1 MYISYCNFQPKNSNL
16 FNNCQQY
23 SILPSI
29 LLTLRKPTFVHPFIL
44 TLRKVFYSSN
54 ILFSIRMLISLT
66 GSTLVPWYFGHT
78 TLVIPLTLG
87 VVAAG
92 LTEIDTRLLS
102 RCINLVLTL
111 FCFALGTFSVELLF
125 DYPALF
131 MIGLVSSTFIFIML
145 GSLGQRYGV
154 IAFGSLLIAAYT
166 MLGHNLFA
174 DKLTLPCFLLLGAL
188 WYNVVSLIESIIQP
202 IRTTQQSLSICFMKL
217 AQYLDAK
224 AAMFDPDETDGFKKQ
239 TLQLTESNNQ
249 LISAF
254 NDTKRSLFNRLKS
267 YRGQSYIR
275 KLLSYYFVA
284 QDIHERAS
292 SAHGQYQAL
301 SEHFKHSDI
310 LFRFARILNLQAK
323 ACMQFAIAI
332 KLNQTYQHD
341 PLFARYFTYLEE
353 AIAQYQLSNKV
364 DMLLIKSLKNLHQ
377 NLLSI
382 DLLLTN
388 IDTEQH
394 LSKEQEDNQLI
405 DEELTSFH
413 DLFAKIKR
421 NLTVKSPLF
430 RHAVRMSLVFFVGY
444 MVILFS
450 NLSHGYWIILT
461 SLFVC
466 QPNYS
471 TTKHRLKLR
480 VIGTIL
486 GIIVGIPLTFLF
498 PSIPEQLVLII
509 ITGWLFFLFKNSQYA
524 YATAFITLLV
534 FFSFSLIGES
544 SISVAISRII
554 ATLIGCFIAWFTVS
568 FIWPDWKFRNLPKL
582 VDRVCHDNSHYL
594 ALIGHQYLSGK
605 TNDPQYRV
613 ARRAA
618 HDSSADLSSLISLMT
633 KEPHMNQ
640 AIIDKGFRL
649 LTLNHILISYL
660 STLGAHR
667 DKTISSKT
675 LDLFDDLTVYIINLL
690 SDKKLDSEYQAIKQS
705 VADYIESISIN
716 DDQTNSDLLVMQQL
730 ALILDILPEIVTLVS
745 ELDNSI

>member
-1 MYISYCNFQPKNSNL
+1 M
-16 FNNCQQY
+16 
-23 SILPSI
+23 
-29 LLTLRKPTFVHPFIL
+29 

-54 ILFSIRMLISLT
+54 LLFSLRMLISLA
-66 GSTLVPWYFGHT
+66 GSTLVPWYFGQT
-78 TLVIPLTLG
+78 SFVIPLTLG

-92 LTEIDTRLLS
+92 LTEIDTRILS

-111 FCFALGTFSVELLF
+111 TCFAIATFSVELLF

-131 MIGLVSSTFIFIML
+131 IVGLVSSTFMFIML
-145 GSLGQRYGV
+145 GSLGQRYSV

-166 MLGHNLFA
+166 MLGHNLFT
-174 DKLTLPCFLLLGAL
+174 DNYTLPCFLLLGAF
-188 WYNVVSLIESIIQP
+188 WYNIVSLIESIIQP
-202 IRTTQQSLSICFMKL
+202 IRTTQQSLSLCFIHL

-224 AAMFDPDETDGFKKQ
+224 AAMFDPDESDGFKKQ
-239 TLQLTESNNQ
+239 ILQLNNANNQ
-249 LISAF
+249 LISSF
-254 NDTKRSLFNRLKS
+254 NNAKRSLFNRLKS
-267 YRGQSYIR
+267 YRGQVYIR

-292 SAHGQYQAL
+292 SAHGHYQAL
-301 SEHFKHSDI
+301 SVHFKHSDI

-323 ACMQFAIAI
+323 ACAQLAMTI

-341 PLFARYFTYLEE
+341 PLFSRYFGYLEE
-353 AIAQYQLSNKV
+353 AINQYHASDNAN
-364 DMLLIKSLKNLHQ
+364 MLMVKALKSLYQ

-382 DLLLTN
+382 DLLLAN

-405 DEELTSFH
+405 DEELTRFH
-413 DLFAKIKR
+413 DIFIKIKS
-421 NLTVKSPLF
+421 NLTVKSALF
-430 RHAVRMSLVFFVGY
+430 RHAIRMCAVFFVGY
-444 MVILFS
+444 MVIYVS
-450 NLSHGYWIILT
+450 DLSHGYWIILT

-544 SISVAISRII
+544 SIAVAASRII
-554 ATLIGCFIAWFTVS
+554 ATLIGCFIAGFAVS
-568 FIWPDWKFRNLPKL
+568 FIWPDWQFRNLPKL
-582 VDRVCHDNSHYL
+582 VDRVCHDDSHYL
-594 ALIGHQYLSGK
+594 ALIGRQYLTGK
-605 TNDPQYRV
+605 TNDVMYRL

-618 HDSSADLSSLISLMT
+618 HDSNADLSSLISLMT
-633 KEPHMNQ
+633 KEPHMNPVV
-640 AIIDKGFRL
+640 IDKGFRL
-649 LTLNHILISYL
+649 LTLNHTLISYL

-667 DKTISSKT
+667 DKCISKQT
-675 LDLFDDLTVYIINLL
+675 LELFDDLSVYIINLL
-690 SDKKLDSEYQAIKQS
+690 CYKKIDSEYQPVKKS
-705 VADYIESISIN
+705 VIDYIETIS
-716 DDQTNSDLLVMQQL
+716 TNSVDDDKANNDLLVMQQL
-730 ALILDILPEIVTLVS
+730 ALILDILPEIIEIAARL
-745 ELDNSI
+745 E

>member
-1 MYISYCNFQPKNSNL
+1 MQ
-16 FNNCQQY
+16 
-23 SILPSI
+23 
-29 LLTLRKPTFVHPFIL
+29 TFIL

-54 ILFSIRMLISLT
+54 LLFSLRMLISLT
-66 GSTLVPWYFGHT
+66 GSTLVPWYFGQT
-78 TLVIPLTLG
+78 SLVIPLTLG

-102 RCINLVLTL
+102 HCINLILTL
-111 FCFALGTFSVELLF
+111 ICFAIATFSVELLF
-125 DYPALF
+125 NYPVLF
-131 MIGLVSSTFIFIML
+131 IIGLVSSTFIFIML

-166 MLGHNLFA
+166 MLGHNLFI
-174 DKLTLPCFLLLGAL
+174 DNYTLPCFLLLGAL

-202 IRTTQQSLSICFMKL
+202 IRTTQQSLSQCFIDL

-224 AAMFDPDETDGFKKQ
+224 AAMFDPDESDGFKKQ
-239 TLQLTESNNQ
+239 TLQLNNSNNQ

-254 NDTKRSLFNRLKS
+254 NNTKRSLFNRLKS
-267 YRGQSYIR
+267 YRGQAYIR

-292 SAHGQYQAL
+292 SAHGHYQAL
-301 SEHFKHSDI
+301 SVHFKHSDI

-323 ACMQFAIAI
+323 ACAQLAMTI

-341 PLFARYFTYLEE
+341 PLFSRYFSYLEE
-353 AIAQYQLSNKV
+353 AINQYHTSDNAN
-364 DMLLIKSLKNLHQ
+364 MLMVKALKSLYQ

-382 DLLLTN
+382 DLLLAN

-394 LSKEQEDNQLI
+394 LPKAEEDNQLI
-405 DEELTSFH
+405 DEELTRFH
-413 DLFAKIKR
+413 DIFIKIR
-421 NLTVKSPLF
+421 SNLTVKSALF
-430 RHAVRMSLVFFVGY
+430 RHAIRMCAVFFVGY
-444 MVILFS
+444 MVIYVS

-544 SISVAISRII
+544 SIAVAASRII
-554 ATLIGCFIAWFTVS
+554 ATLIGCFIAGFAVS
-568 FIWPDWKFRNLPKL
+568 FIWPDWQFRNLPKL
-582 VDRVCHDNSHYL
+582 VDRVCHDDSHYL
-594 ALIGHQYLSGK
+594 ALIGRQYLTGK
-605 TNDPQYRV
+605 TNDVMYRL

-618 HDSSADLSSLISLMT
+618 HDSNADLSSLISLMT
-633 KEPHMNQ
+633 KEPHMNPVV
-640 AIIDKGFRL
+640 IDKGFRL
-649 LTLNHILISYL
+649 LTLNHTLISYL

-667 DKTISSKT
+667 DKCISKQT
-675 LDLFDDLTVYIINLL
+675 LELFDDLSVYIINLL
-690 SDKKLDSEYQAIKQS
+690 CDKKIDSEYHPVKKS
-705 VADYIESISIN
+705 VIDYIETIS
-716 DDQTNSDLLVMQQL
+716 TNSVDDDKANNDLLVMQQL
-730 ALILDILPEIVTLVS
+730 ALILDILPEIIKIVAQL
-745 ELDNSI
+745 EQ

>member
-1 MYISYCNFQPKNSNL
+1 MH
-16 FNNCQQY
+16 
-23 SILPSI
+23 
-29 LLTLRKPTFVHPFIL
+29 TFIL
-44 TLRKVFYSSN
+44 SLRKVFYSSN
-54 ILFSIRMLISLT
+54 LLFSLRMLISLA
-66 GSTLVPWYFGHT
+66 GSTLVPWYLGQT
-78 TLVIPLTLG
+78 SLVIPLTLG

-111 FCFALGTFSVELLF
+111 ICFAIATFSVELLF

-131 MIGLVSSTFIFIML
+131 IVGLVSSTFMFIML
-145 GSLGQRYGV
+145 GSLGQRYSV

-166 MLGHNLFA
+166 MLGHNLFT
-174 DKLTLPCFLLLGAL
+174 DNYTLPCFLLLGAF
-188 WYNVVSLIESIIQP
+188 WYNIVSLIESIIQP
-202 IRTTQQSLSICFMKL
+202 IRTTQQSLSLCFIHL

-224 AAMFDPDETDGFKKQ
+224 AAMFDPDESDGFKKQ
-239 TLQLTESNNQ
+239 ILQLNNANNQ

-254 NDTKRSLFNRLKS
+254 NNAKRSLFNRLKS
-267 YRGQSYIR
+267 YRGQVYIR

-292 SAHGQYQAL
+292 SAHGHYQAL
-301 SEHFKHSDI
+301 SVHFKHSDI

-323 ACMQFAIAI
+323 ACAQLAMTI

-341 PLFARYFTYLEE
+341 PLFSRYFSYLEE
-353 AIAQYQLSNKV
+353 AINQYHTSDNAN
-364 DMLLIKSLKNLHQ
+364 MLMVKALKSLYQ

-382 DLLLTN
+382 DLLLAN

-405 DEELTSFH
+405 DEELTRFH
-413 DLFAKIKR
+413 DIFIKIR
-421 NLTVKSPLF
+421 SNLTVKSALF
-430 RHAVRMSLVFFVGY
+430 RHAIRMCAVFFVGY
-444 MVILFS
+444 MVIYVS
-450 NLSHGYWIILT
+450 DLSHGYWIILT

-544 SISVAISRII
+544 SIAVAASRII
-554 ATLIGCFIAWFTVS
+554 ATLIGCFIAWFAVS
-568 FIWPDWKFRNLPKL
+568 FIWPDWQFRNLPKL
-582 VDRVCHDNSHYL
+582 VDRVCHDDSHYL
-594 ALIGHQYLSGK
+594 ALIGRQYLTGK
-605 TNDPQYRV
+605 TNDVMYRL

-618 HDSSADLSSLISLMT
+618 HDSNADLSSLISLMT
-633 KEPHMNQ
+633 KEPHMNPVV
-640 AIIDKGFRL
+640 IDKGFRL
-649 LTLNHILISYL
+649 LTLNHTLISYL

-667 DKTISSKT
+667 DKPLSKQT
-675 LDLFDDLTVYIINLL
+675 FELFDDLSVYIINLL
-690 SDKKLDSEYQAIKQS
+690 CDKKIDSEYQPVKKS
-705 VADYIESISIN
+705 VIDYIETIS
-716 DDQTNSDLLVMQQL
+716 TNSVDDDKANNDLLVMQQL
-730 ALILDILPEIVTLVS
+730 ALILDILPEVTMLAS
-745 ELDNSI
+745 ELENKIVIKN

>member
-1 MYISYCNFQPKNSNL
+1 MNIHQT
-16 FNNCQQY
+16 QY
-23 SILPSI
+23 
-29 LLTLRKPTFVHPFIL
+29 TVHTFIL
-44 TLRKVFYSSN
+44 SLRKVFYSSN
-54 ILFSIRMLISLT
+54 LLFSLRMLISLT
-66 GSTLVPWYFGHT
+66 GSTLVPWYLGYT
-78 TLVIPLTLG
+78 SLVIPLTLG

-102 RCINLVLTL
+102 RCINLILTL
-111 FCFALGTFSVELLF
+111 FCFAIATFSVELLF
-125 DYPALF
+125 DYPAF
-131 MIGLVSSTFIFIML
+131 FIIGLVSSTFIFTML

-166 MLGHNLFA
+166 MLGHNLFT
-174 DKLTLPCFLLLGAL
+174 DNYTLPCFLLLGAL

-202 IRTTQQSLSICFMKL
+202 IRTTQQSLSQCFIDL

-224 AAMFDPDETDGFKKQ
+224 AAMFDPDESDGFKKQ
-239 TLQLTESNNQ
+239 TLQLNNSNNQ

-254 NDTKRSLFNRLKS
+254 NNTKRSLFNRLKS
-267 YRGQSYIR
+267 YRGQAYIR

-292 SAHGQYQAL
+292 SAHGHYQAL
-301 SEHFKHSDI
+301 SVHFKHSDI

-323 ACMQFAIAI
+323 ACAQLAMTI

-341 PLFARYFTYLEE
+341 PLFSRYFSYLEE
-353 AIAQYQLSNKV
+353 AINQYHASHKS
-364 DMLLIKSLKNLHQ
+364 DMLMIKALKSLHQ

-382 DLLLTN
+382 DLLLAN

-394 LSKEQEDNQLI
+394 LPKAEEDNQLI
-405 DEELTSFH
+405 DEELTSFYAI
-413 DLFAKIKR
+413 FAKIR
-421 NLTVKSPLF
+421 NNLTIKSALF
-430 RHAVRMSLVFFVGY
+430 RHAIRMCVVFFVGY
-444 MVILFS
+444 MVIHFS
-450 NLSHGYWIILT
+450 DLQHGYWIILT

-471 TTKHRLKLR
+471 TTKYRLKLR

-498 PSIPEQLVLII
+498 PSVPEQLVLII

-544 SISVAISRII
+544 SIQVAVARII
-554 ATLIGCFIAWFTVS
+554 ATLIGCFIAWFAVS

-582 VDRVCHDNSHYL
+582 VDRVCHDDSHYL
-594 ALIGHQYLSGK
+594 ALIGRQYLTGK
-605 TNDPQYRV
+605 TNDVMYRL

-618 HDSSADLSSLISLMT
+618 HDSNADLSSLISLMT
-633 KEPHMNQ
+633 KEPHMNPVV
-640 AIIDKGFRL
+640 IDQGFRL
-649 LTLNHILISYL
+649 LTLNHTLISYL

-667 DKTISSKT
+667 DKPLSKQT
-675 LDLFDDLTVYIINLL
+675 FDLFDDLSVYIINLL
-690 SDKKLDSEYQAIKQS
+690 SIKKIDGEYQAIKKS
-705 VADYIESISIN
+705 VTDYIETISAVSI
-716 DDQTNSDLLVMQQL
+716 DDDKTNNDLLVMQQL
-730 ALILDILPEIVTLVS
+730 ALILDILPEIIEIAARL
-745 ELDNSI
+745 E

>member
-1 MYISYCNFQPKNSNL
+1 MNL
-16 FNNCQQY
+16 HQTQY
-23 SILPSI
+23 
-29 LLTLRKPTFVHPFIL
+29 TVHTFIL
-44 TLRKVFYSSN
+44 SLRKVFYSSN
-54 ILFSIRMLISLT
+54 LLFSLRMLISLA
-66 GSTLVPWYFGHT
+66 GSTLVPWYLGQT
-78 TLVIPLTLG
+78 SLVIPLTLG

-111 FCFALGTFSVELLF
+111 ICFAIATFSVELLF

-131 MIGLVSSTFIFIML
+131 IVGLVSSTFMFIML
-145 GSLGQRYGV
+145 GSLGQRYSV

-166 MLGHNLFA
+166 MLGHNLFT
-174 DKLTLPCFLLLGAL
+174 DNYTLPCFLLLGAF
-188 WYNVVSLIESIIQP
+188 WYNIVSLIESIIQP
-202 IRTTQQSLSICFMKL
+202 IRTTQQSLSLCFIHL

-224 AAMFDPDETDGFKKQ
+224 AAMFDPDESDGFKKQ
-239 TLQLTESNNQ
+239 ILQLNNANNQ

-254 NDTKRSLFNRLKS
+254 NNAKRSLFNRLKS
-267 YRGQSYIR
+267 YRGQVYIR

-292 SAHGQYQAL
+292 SAHGHYQAL
-301 SEHFKHSDI
+301 SVHFKHSDI

-323 ACMQFAIAI
+323 ACAQLAMTI

-341 PLFARYFTYLEE
+341 PLFSRYFSYLEE
-353 AIAQYQLSNKV
+353 AINQYHTSDNAN
-364 DMLLIKSLKNLHQ
+364 MLMVKALKSLYQ

-382 DLLLTN
+382 DLLLAN

-405 DEELTSFH
+405 DEELTRFH
-413 DLFAKIKR
+413 DIFIKIR
-421 NLTVKSPLF
+421 SNLTVKSALF
-430 RHAVRMSLVFFVGY
+430 RHAIRMCAVFFVGY
-444 MVILFS
+444 MVIYVS
-450 NLSHGYWIILT
+450 DLSHGYWIILT

-544 SISVAISRII
+544 SIAVAASRII
-554 ATLIGCFIAWFTVS
+554 ATLIGCFIAWFAVS
-568 FIWPDWKFRNLPKL
+568 FIWPDWQFRNLPKL
-582 VDRVCHDNSHYL
+582 VDRVCHDDSHYL
-594 ALIGHQYLSGK
+594 ALIGRQYLTGK
-605 TNDPQYRV
+605 TNDVMYRL

-618 HDSSADLSSLISLMT
+618 HDSNADLSSLISLMT
-633 KEPHMNQ
+633 KEPHMNPVV
-640 AIIDKGFRL
+640 IDKGFRL
-649 LTLNHILISYL
+649 LTLNHTLISYL

-667 DKTISSKT
+667 DKPLSKQT
-675 LDLFDDLTVYIINLL
+675 FELFDDLSVYIINLL
-690 SDKKLDSEYQAIKQS
+690 CDKKIDSEYQPVKKS
-705 VADYIESISIN
+705 VIDYIETIS
-716 DDQTNSDLLVMQQL
+716 TNSVDDDKANNDLLVMQQL
-730 ALILDILPEIVTLVS
+730 ALILDILPEVTMLAS
-745 ELDNSI
+745 ELENKIVIKN